1 MKELDESGKTAEYEQ
16 IFNDVEVKDNKQID
30 KKIK

>member
-16 IFNDVEVKDNKQID
+16 IFSDVEVKEINQID
-30 KKIK
+30 